1 MTEQPH
7 SPGAIAVV
15 GGGSAGHVVP
25 ALPVIDALLNRQWQ
39 IHFIGTRSG
48 LEERLLGGRQ
58 ITFHGIAA
66 GKLRRY
72 LAWQNMTDIA
82 RIVWALLESLWL
94 LRRIQPKVL
103 FSFHQ

>member
-48 LEERLLGGRQ
+48 LEAVSYTHLTLPTKNE
-58 ITFHGIAA
+58 
-66 GKLRRY
+66 
-72 LAWQNMTDIA
+72 
-82 RIVWALLESLWL
+82 V
-94 LRRIQPKVL
+94 
-103 FSFHQ
+103 